1 MLGKSMVV
9 DTKKFFGEVE
19 IQRIEVQPKDKKDVN
34 TIEISRLQAI
44 KAINEEI
51 FNNAYE
57 NFVMCSNNLSDSKNE
72 LKRLLK
78 EGFNIIK

>member
-51 FNNAYE
+51 FNNAYR
-57 NFVMCSNNLSDSKNE
+57 NFVMCSNNLTNSENE
-72 LKRLLK
+72 LKRLL
-78 EGFNIIK
+78 EENN